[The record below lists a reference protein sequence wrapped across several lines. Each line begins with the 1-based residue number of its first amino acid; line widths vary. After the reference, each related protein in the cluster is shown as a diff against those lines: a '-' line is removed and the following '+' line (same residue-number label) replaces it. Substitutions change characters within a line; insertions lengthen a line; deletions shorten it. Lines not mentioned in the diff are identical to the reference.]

1 MEERIRILYAE
12 DDPVI
17 AELNRDMLE
26 REGYVVDVVYN
37 GEDAWEKYRQTTYHL
52 LLLDII
58 MPGKSGFEL
67 LQAIRAEDTAMPV
80 VIYSS
85 VSGSEAVAK
94 ALDMGADEYIRKECE
109 PPEILARLKVIVR
122 HIQGVSAYMLSEMT
136 RFCYSGYLLTVNG
149 TTTVECPVCGIEGK
163 ISIDGDKLHV
173 EFSEAQQARARGTF
187 AGLRE
192 HTTEIQGFGAIC
204 GPKIMANKELLDK
217 QMDRIKN
224 FDKYMN
230 E

>member
-149 TTTVECPVCGIEGK
+149 KEIKLMPAEAKLLRYLCENRNTVVSKSLLCEKLWGISTPGKVRTIDNYMVKLRKYLKPDKSLQIVTSYGEGYALMREA
-163 ISIDGDKLHV
+163 DK
-173 EFSEAQQARARGTF
+173 
-187 AGLRE
+187 
-192 HTTEIQGFGAIC
+192 
-204 GPKIMANKELLDK
+204 
-217 QMDRIKN
+217 
-224 FDKYMN
+224 
-230 E
+230 

>member
-17 AELNRDMLE
+17 AGLNRDMLE
-26 REGYVVDVVYN
+26 RAGYVVDVVYN
-37 GEDAWEKYRQTTYHL
+37 GEEAWEKYRQITYHL

-67 LQAIRAEDTAMPV
+67 LQAIRAKDTAMPV

-85 VSGSEAVAK
+85 ISGSEAVAK

-122 HIQGVSAYMLSEMT
+122 HIQGTLVYAVSDMT
-136 RFCYSGYLLTVNG
+136 HFSYSGYMLTVNG
-149 TTTVECPVCGIEGK
+149 KEINLTSAEAKLLRYLCENRNTVVSKSFLCEKLWGISTPG
-163 ISIDGDKLHV
+163 
-173 EFSEAQQARARGTF
+173 
-187 AGLRE
+187 
-192 HTTEIQGFGAIC
+192 
-204 GPKIMANKELLDK
+204 
-217 QMDRIKN
+217 
-224 FDKYMN
+224 
-230 E
+230 